1 MKSFT
6 LHQPTRLFF
15 GQDQLT
21 PFVKSAAALGRH
33 ALLVTGGSS
42 ARRLGYEDRLA
53 SAFRSAGVAV
63 TTFPGI
69 EPNPQAGTIDR
80 AAVAA
85 RDAGCDCVIALGGG
99 SVMDAAKGIAA
110 LLRTG
115 EPHIWPFC
123 WGESRAGTLTDAA
136 PVIAVPTTA
145 ATASEVTPYAVISHS
160 PVRGKSGLAHDF
172 LKPAVAWLNPEFTA
186 SVPAVT
192 TADGAADIIS
202 HALEAY
208 LTGGPDSPLAD
219 RHAESVI
226 ATVLETLGPCLAA
239 PSDLHLRGVLL
250 WASNL
255 ALNGYETAGRIGQ
268 FPLHAME
275 HALSGWRP
283 ELAHGRGLATLF
295 PAWFRWLFRHGRALD
310 RMARL
315 GRTLFGITEPDSATA
330 ASGFIAAFIEWL
342 RRHDLHQSL
351 TTLGFERADFPAI
364 ADYAVRVYGADGVIE
379 AAGPLSAADIVAIF
393 EDTTVA

>member
-21 PFVKSAAALGRH
+21 AFVRAAAPLGRH
-33 ALLVTGGSS
+33 ALLVTGGAS
-42 ARRLGYEDRLA
+42 ARRLGYADRLTA
-53 SAFRSAGVAV
+53 AFTAAGMAI
-63 TTFPGI
+63 TAFSGI
-69 EPNPQAGTIDR
+69 EPNPQAATIDR
-80 AAVAA
+80 AAAVA

-110 LLRTG
+110 LLSTG

-123 WGESRAGTLTDAA
+123 WGEPRAGSLTDAV

-160 PVRGKSGLAHDF
+160 PVRGKSGLAHEF
-172 LKPAVAWLNPEFTA
+172 LKPAVAWLNPEFTT

-226 ATVLETLGPCLAA
+226 ATVLETLGPCLADPA
-239 PSDLHLRGVLL
+239 DLHLRGVLL

-275 HALSGWRP
+275 HALSGWLP
-283 ELAHGRGLATLF
+283 DLAHGRGLATLF
-295 PAWFRWLFRHGRALD
+295 PAWLRWLLRHGRAHD

-315 GRTLFGITEPDSATA
+315 GRALFGITEPDTTA
-330 ASGFIAAFIEWL
+330 AASAFIAAFIDWL
-342 RRHDLHQSL
+342 RRHHLLQSL
-351 TTLGFERADFPAI
+351 TSLGFDSADLPAI

-379 AAGPLSAADIVAIF
+379 AAGPLRAADIVAIF
-393 EDTTVA
+393 EDTAVA